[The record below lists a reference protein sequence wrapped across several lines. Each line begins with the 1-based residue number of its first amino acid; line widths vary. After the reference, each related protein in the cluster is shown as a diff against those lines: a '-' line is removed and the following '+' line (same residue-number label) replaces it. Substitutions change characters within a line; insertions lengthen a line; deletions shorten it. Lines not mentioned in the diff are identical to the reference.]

1 MHIQYV
7 TAAPVSNVLLLRL
20 SGGEYCFVPLR
31 RHRPLTAQ
39 HKHSVNVPI
48 EIAAR
53 QQDAEDTRA
62 RTHTEKKKVDDLC
75 AKISPLNC
83 THSLLILFAL
93 VFFVFL
99 NLCLLFVQ
107 ACVSPAETGC
117 ARGTESKGHEEGREG
132 KLGVG
137 GWSVNHQG
145 AVGRGGCWERSP
157 WSSDLPGDHGAGLR
171 VAGGGGGGAELRE
184 AAVARLQAGH
194 GTPAEREEGR
204 GGKERRETRR
214 GTLHHC
220 NSTR

>member
-1 MHIQYV
+1 MRVCVSVSVAFVTANPVDFVFFLFFFFIILLSERRKDEVQAISPPSAWVQMHIQYV

-31 RHRPLTAQ
+31 RHRPLAAR

-53 QQDAEDTRA
+53 QQDAEDARA
-62 RTHTEKKKVDDLC
+62 HTQKKKKVDDVC

-93 VFFVFL
+93 VFFAFL

-117 ARGTESKGHEEGREG
+117 ARGTESKDHEEGQEG
-132 KLGVG
+132 RLGVG
-137 GWSVNHQG
+137 AWSVNHRG

-157 WSSDLPGDHGAGLR
+157 WSSDLPGDH
-171 VAGGGGGGAELRE
+171 
-184 AAVARLQAGH
+184 
-194 GTPAEREEGR
+194 
-204 GGKERRETRR
+204 
-214 GTLHHC
+214 
-220 NSTR
+220 